1 MTNDKSAADMSREL
15 PRRQK
20 RTQATILYFKEH
32 PTRWISWQVFY
43 EIGGGCAWRTR
54 LSEARQ
60 FIEAEGGSLEWN
72 RKPLESAYRYLPQK
86 PIGPPA
92 DVVRPQT
99 WQTDGPFTE
108 EFKLTP

>member
-1 MTNDKSAADMSREL
+1 MNQDCREDIKTEL

-20 RTQATILYFKEH
+20 RTIATMLYMKERPMH
-32 PTRWISWQVFY
+32 WISWQVFY

-99 WQTDGPFTE
+99 WQTDGPFTP